1 LSIIGFLTFHI
12 YAIKIKDADED
23 YEMSLVADE
32 IASMASSAASM
43 DRKAIETRVIEL
55 ETQLMLT
62 ANQQKRTKAANLVR
76 SSMIRFFGRLN
87 HRKTHFDFKHT
98 GLVSYKNY
106 VWRSGDK
113 QAAGMNMVVNP
124 NRSKTPQT

>member
-1 LSIIGFLTFHI
+1 
-12 YAIKIKDADED
+12 
-23 YEMSLVADE
+23 MSLVADE

-76 SSMIRFFGRLN
+76 SSMIRFFGR
-87 HRKTHFDFKHT
+87 HRT
-98 GLVSYKNY
+98 SSR
-106 VWRSGDK
+106 RSTPWTCIVCG
-113 QAAGMNMVVNP
+113 GW
-124 NRSKTPQT
+124 NRL